1 MMVSWFFHSHSPPRL
16 LTVVCVGADDGLYGS
31 AVGSVDVVV
40 DVVGC
45 VVVVVVV
52 VVDDDFPPSGNT
64 FTSA

>member
-1 MMVSWFFHSHSPPRL
+1 MMMVSWFFHSHSPPRL

-40 DVVGC
+40 DIVGF
-45 VVVVVVV
+45 VVVVVN
-52 VVDDDFPPSGNT
+52 DDDFSPTGNT

>member
-1 MMVSWFFHSHSPPRL
+1 MMMVSWFFHSHSPPRL

-40 DVVGC
+40 DVVDVVGC
-45 VVVVVVV
+45 VVVV
-52 VVDDDFPPSGNT
+52 DIDFPPSGNI